1 MNLDFGLLLW
11 TGENSGLPTGPLTIT
26 QNLKIFLFIDD
37 VVLGQV
43 GLPCV
48 LPLAVHLDTKV
59 TWSLMAHNILT

>member
-1 MNLDFGLLLW
+1 MNSKFGLW
-11 TGENSGLPTGPLTIT
+11 TADDSGLPTGLTIT

-48 LPLAVHLDTKV
+48 LPLAVHLDT
-59 TWSLMAHNILT
+59 